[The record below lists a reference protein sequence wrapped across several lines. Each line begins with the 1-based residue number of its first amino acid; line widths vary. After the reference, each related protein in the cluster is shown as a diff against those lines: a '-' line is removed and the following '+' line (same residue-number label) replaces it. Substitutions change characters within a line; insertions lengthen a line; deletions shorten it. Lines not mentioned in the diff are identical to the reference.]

1 MPEAALRLTELTAAA
16 IAGEVRAGRIS
27 PIDTVR
33 ASLDRIADMDARV
46 GAFVRVRAAA
56 ALAEAE
62 ALARRADLGAL
73 PLAGVPIAVKDNVPV
88 AGEPLGL
95 GARNAPR
102 EPAPADHPVVAR
114 LRAAGAVVVG
124 ITRMPELGVWG
135 TSDGATGIARSP
147 WAPERSAGGS
157 SGGSAA
163 AVAAGMVPVAHGNDG
178 LGSIRIPAAAC
189 GLFGLKPG
197 PGVVPCGLG
206 PTDWCGLVENG
217 VLATTVEDA
226 ALVLSVM
233 AARPELA
240 AVAEPERPLRIGVSV
255 RSPLAPLIG
264 VDREYAA
271 AALET
276 ARLLERAGHEVRE
289 ADPPTPARLGL
300 PLFAGWFAIVAMEF
314 DAAASQARIA
324 LDALEPRTRAHIR
337 AGRIAR
343 RLGLFRLEHRDAY
356 GALMADS
363 FRDLDLLVTPT
374 LAAPPPRAVRWSERG
389 WLANVV
395 ANARF
400 APFTGPWNYA
410 RWPAAAVPA
419 GRHSSGVPLSVQLV
433 TRPGGEGLL
442 LGVARQLEALRPWP
456 RHAPAP

>member
-1 MPEAALRLTELTAAA
+1 
-16 IAGEVRAGRIS
+16 
-27 PIDTVR
+27 
-33 ASLDRIADMDARV
+33 
-46 GAFVRVRAAA
+46 
-56 ALAEAE
+56 
-62 ALARRADLGAL
+62 
-73 PLAGVPIAVKDNVPV
+73 
-88 AGEPLGL
+88 
-95 GARNAPR
+95 
-102 EPAPADHPVVAR
+102 
-114 LRAAGAVVVG
+114 
-124 ITRMPELGVWG
+124 
-135 TSDGATGIARSP
+135 
-147 WAPERSAGGS
+147 
-157 SGGSAA
+157 
-163 AVAAGMVPVAHGNDG
+163 
-178 LGSIRIPAAAC
+178 
-189 GLFGLKPG
+189 
-197 PGVVPCGLG
+197 
-206 PTDWCGLVENG
+206 

-276 ARLLERAGHEVRE
+276 ARLLERAGHAVRE

-324 LDALEPRTRAHIR
+324 LDAPEPRTRAHIR
-337 AGRIAR
+337 AGRVAR
-343 RLGLFRLEHRDAY
+343 RLGLFSLEHRDAY

-389 WLANVV
+389 WLANVAV
-395 ANARF
+395 NTRF

-410 RWPAAAVPA
+410 R
-419 GRHSSGVPLSVQLV
+419 
-433 TRPGGEGLL
+433 
-442 LGVARQLEALRPWP
+442 
-456 RHAPAP
+456 